1 MFEDQQITALK
12 TKPNRRAKF
21 LVSISVPV
29 HCLVVILI
37 SVFLFALT
45 PKVAADTSTP
55 EDRAALFE
63 YLLEK
68 TMARE
73 SFSHV
78 KNQNLSLDVKKEM
91 LRYRDELVAADTD
104 EKLYYALVKIS
115 NARKDRH
122 LKVSLV
128 KGGLTLPETTG
139 VDLHNYPVAGA
150 KIPHASVRF
159 AVDYGTPRK
168 YFIFVSDYSKDI
180 ADFVGK
186 NIPEIGDKL
195 LAINRQP
202 ISDYRRAI
210 EPYHRYSTIEGFW
223 WKFAAWIPQKSYQ
236 FPPSFYRERVTY
248 LLERKTGEKYSIT
261 LPYLLPEKIV
271 WEGFGGR
278 RFPGFALDFST
289 ETYDLYRRGDG
300 KKVILLVWHGF
311 RSNLVADIDR
321 LMDYAVEHKLLD
333 HDIILDGTRSR
344 GGSKGAYAVRRLSP
358 KPFKTTFGNLKLSD
372 VTQAFIE
379 RKRQQFNQRRI
390 LDSGVSETIDDGT
403 WLMDWLE
410 NDVTLGLKAGQSYS
424 NNVPFKLAHL
434 PKYSDGIIKPA
445 KVHFRGSL
453 ICLFSPYGGS
463 HLDQFASIVVD
474 NSLGH
479 TMGMSTGGY
488 SNTWEWEEILS
499 FPISKKPI
507 VLFMWSIG
515 HTIRPNGEVLEGNPA
530 KLDEHIPLTRDNFLS
545 YYPML
550 ITRAMEHLGLE

>member
-1 MFEDQQITALK
+1 MFEDQPITDLK
-12 TKPNRRAKF
+12 TKPHSRAKF
-21 LVSISVPV
+21 LIPV
-29 HCLVVILI
+29 GAPLHRLVVILI
-37 SVFLFALT
+37 LVFLFALSS
-45 PKVAADTSTP
+45 KIAADTSTP

-73 SFSHV
+73 SFSPI
-78 KNQNLSLDVKKEM
+78 KNKNLSLDVKKEM

-128 KGGLTLPETTG
+128 KGGLTLPYTTG
-139 VDLHNYPVAGA
+139 VGLHNYPVAVA
-150 KIPHASVRF
+150 KISHAPVRF
-159 AVDYGTPRK
+159 AVDYGTPGK
-168 YFIFVSDYSKDI
+168 YFVFVSDYSKNI
-180 ADFVGK
+180 ADFMAE
-186 NIPEIGDKL
+186 NLPEIGDKL
-195 LAINRQP
+195 LAINGQP
-202 ISDYRRAI
+202 IAEYRRAI
-210 EPYHRYSTIEGFW
+210 EPYHRYSTTEGFW
-223 WKFAAWIPQKSYQ
+223 WKFAAWLPQESYQ
-236 FPPSFYRERVTY
+236 SPPSFYREKVTY
-248 LLERKTGEKYSIT
+248 LLERKTREQYSIS

-271 WEGFGGR
+271 WEGFGEGR
-278 RFPGFALDFST
+278 YPGFSLAFST
-289 ETYDLYRRGDG
+289 QTYDFYHRGDG
-300 KKVILLVWHGF
+300 KRVILLDWHGF

-344 GGSKGAYAVRRLSP
+344 GGSKGAYAVQRLSP
-358 KPFKTTFGNLKLSD
+358 KLFKTTFGNLKLSD

-379 RKRQQFNQRRI
+379 RKRQQFKKKRI

-410 NDVTLGLKAGQSYS
+410 NDVTLGLQAGQSYS

-488 SNTWEWEEILS
+488 SNTWEWEEILI

-515 HTIRPNGEVLEGNPA
+515 HTIRPNGEILEGNPA
-530 KLDEHIPLTRDNFLS
+530 KVDEHIPLTRDNFLS
-545 YYPML
+545 YYSML
-550 ITRAMEHLGLE
+550 LSRAMKHLGLE

>member
-1 MFEDQQITALK
+1 MVKNQPITDLK
-12 TKPNRRAKF
+12 IKPHSRAKF
-21 LVSISVPV
+21 LIPV
-29 HCLVVILI
+29 GAPLHRLVIILI
-37 SVFLFALT
+37 LVFLFALS
-45 PKVAADTSTP
+45 PKIAADTSTP

-73 SFSHV
+73 SFSPI
-78 KNQNLSLDVKKEM
+78 KNKNLSLYVKKEM

-128 KGGLTLPETTG
+128 KGGLTLPDTTG
-139 VDLHNYPVAGA
+139 VGLHNYPVVGA
-150 KIPHASVRF
+150 KIPHAPVRF
-159 AVDYGTPRK
+159 AVDYGTPGK
-168 YFIFVSDYSKDI
+168 YFVFVSDYSKNI
-180 ADFVGK
+180 ADFVGE
-186 NIPEIGDKL
+186 NLPETGDKL
-195 LAINRQP
+195 LAINGQP
-202 ISDYRRAI
+202 IAEYRRAI
-210 EPYHRYSTIEGFW
+210 EPYHRYSTTEGFW
-223 WKFAAWIPQKSYQ
+223 WKFAVWLPQKSYQ
-236 FPPSFYRERVTY
+236 FSSSFYREKVTY
-248 LLERKTGEKYSIT
+248 LLERKTREQYLIS

-271 WEGFGGR
+271 WEGFGER
-278 RFPGFALDFST
+278 RYPGFSLAFST
-289 ETYDLYRRGDG
+289 QTYDFYHRGDG
-300 KKVILLVWHGF
+300 KKVILLDWHGF

-344 GGSKGAYAVRRLSP
+344 GGSKGAYAVQRLSP

-379 RKRQQFNQRRI
+379 RKRQQFKKKRI

-410 NDVTLGLKAGQSYS
+410 NDVTLGLQAGQSYS

-488 SNTWEWEEILS
+488 SNTWEWEEILI

-515 HTIRPNGEVLEGNPA
+515 HTIRPNGEILEGNPA
-530 KLDEHIPLTRDNFLS
+530 KVDEHIPLTRDNFLS
-545 YYPML
+545 YYSML
-550 ITRAMEHLGLE
+550 LSRTMKHLGLE